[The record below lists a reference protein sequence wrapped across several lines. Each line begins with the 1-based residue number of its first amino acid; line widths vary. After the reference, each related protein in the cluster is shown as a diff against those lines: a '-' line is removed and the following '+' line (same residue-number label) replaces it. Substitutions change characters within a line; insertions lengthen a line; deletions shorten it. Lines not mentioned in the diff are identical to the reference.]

1 MHLNIQLR
9 KISVGD
15 SLMFSEN
22 ELNEIKREMS
32 KLKNKV
38 VLKLFTDFKIQQD
51 GIKLRKCMACEG
63 TFELLKT
70 LENFSDGKLKIEEIS
85 TEENEEEAERYNVTK
100 IPTILFV
107 DENGKEIIRYLAY
120 PTGSEFVPFL
130 NSIQYF
136 SGIRPYYSDQI
147 ITHLKKIKKASLK
160 IFITPT
166 CPYCPATVPVL
177 TLFAIVS
184 KGKITAEIIDVNLN
198 PDIGM
203 KYQVQGVPHT
213 VINEKDHIY
222 GQFTPQ
228 DLLDKLVGSKDRD
241 FGGMYA

>member
-1 MHLNIQLR
+1 
-9 KISVGD
+9 
-15 SLMFSEN
+15 
-22 ELNEIKREMS
+22 MS

-38 VLKLFTDFKIQQD
+38 VLKLFTDFKTQED
-51 GIKLRKCMACEG
+51 GSKTRKCMACEG
-63 TFELLKT
+63 AYELLKV
-70 LENFSDGKLKIEEIS
+70 LEDYSNGKLEVEEIS
-85 TEENEEEAERYNVTK
+85 TEENPEEAEKFNVER
-100 IPTILFV
+100 IPAILFV
-107 DENGKEIIRYLAY
+107 DENDKEIIRYLAH

-136 SGIRPYYSDQI
+136 SGVRPYYADQI
-147 ITHLKKIKKASLK
+147 ITHLKKIKKSNIK

-177 TLFAIVS
+177 TLFSIVS
-184 KGKITAEIIDVNLN
+184 KGKISSEIIDVNLN

-213 VINEKDHIY
+213 VINEKDSIV

-228 DLLDKLVGSKDRD
+228 DLLDKLVGSKGRD
-241 FGGMYA
+241 FGGMYS